1 MAIELQRIVPGV
13 KGDAGVDTGRTS
25 AAKINAAF
33 DALEEVANEQYPGK
47 MDINGLNS
55 AIDKLYF
62 KPENLQLLS
71 RVGELRYSQQYDT
84 LELKTPYAT
93 IQLGQEMQEVSKND
107 HGDTIFNGRAVYIS
121 SALGA
126 NSLIKLSTSSNQD
139 IAQKTFGVATVD
151 IPANGFGAI
160 TTEGVVRDF
169 NTSSFSEGDQLYL
182 GIDGNLTN
190 IEPVA
195 PLAKVF
201 IGIVLRSHVEFG
213 SIYVKIRPIARLQK
227 LSDVFA
233 PVLTNGDVLVWN
245 STNARWQTFNLD
257 SALASKVNLSGD
269 QTITGVKTFETSPII
284 PEPTELNQAAN
295 KNYVDEKD
303 SEIRDNFA
311 FYLDTTAAF
320 DIDSNYNLIFTKPDN
335 VVDEFSINTSGEL
348 ILTR

>member
-1 MAIELQRIVPGV
+1 MALELQRIVPGV

-33 DALEEVANEQYPGK
+33 DALEEVANEQYPEK

-55 AIDKLYF
+55 SIDKLYF

-93 IQLGQEMQEVSKND
+93 IQLGQEMQEISKND
-107 HGDTIFNGRAVYIS
+107 QGDTIFNGRAVYVS

-126 NSLIKLSTSSNQD
+126 NSLIKLSSSSNQE

-169 NTSSFSEGDQLYL
+169 NTSAFAEGDQLYL
-182 GIDGNLTN
+182 GSNGSLTN
-190 IEPVA
+190 VEPIA
-195 PLAKVF
+195 PLAKIF

-213 SIYVKIRPIARLQK
+213 AIYVKVRPIARLQK

-233 PVLTNGDVLVWN
+233 PVLTSGDVLVWN
-245 STNARWQTFNLD
+245 TANARWQTFNLD
-257 SALASKVNLSGD
+257 AALAEKVSLGGS
-269 QTITGVKTFETSPII
+269 QTITGVKTFATSPVV
-284 PEPTELNQAAN
+284 PEPTSANQAAN
-295 KNYVDEKD
+295 KEYVDVKD